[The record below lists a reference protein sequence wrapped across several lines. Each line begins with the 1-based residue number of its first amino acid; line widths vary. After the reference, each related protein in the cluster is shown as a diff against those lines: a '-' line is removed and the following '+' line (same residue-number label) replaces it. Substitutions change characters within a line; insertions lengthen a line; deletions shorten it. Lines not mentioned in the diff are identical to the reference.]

1 MAPTV
6 VCFMSINSFGIFEHH
21 RKCAHFR
28 DYVRKRPTRHPV
40 RDVPRLVGAMAGF
53 FLGKNNNPTTM
64 AAFQKSKIF
73 ETKKSVRFF
82 MNRMQRNFQLRSVEN
97 RKCYGNNYDFRTPR
111 KCNAFSLNPCLPTII
126 VVGRILYKFTL
137 HFGKL
142 FISLNITKN
151 KMDKNRA
158 LLTASI
164 VFGLIAI
171 FHFARAV
178 LQLDVLVSDFPIPV
192 YFSYLAAIII
202 GYLAWM
208 MYGASKA

>member
-1 MAPTV
+1 
-6 VCFMSINSFGIFEHH
+6 
-21 RKCAHFR
+21 
-28 DYVRKRPTRHPV
+28 
-40 RDVPRLVGAMAGF
+40 
-53 FLGKNNNPTTM
+53 
-64 AAFQKSKIF
+64 
-73 ETKKSVRFF
+73 
-82 MNRMQRNFQLRSVEN
+82 
-97 RKCYGNNYDFRTPR
+97 
-111 KCNAFSLNPCLPTII
+111 
-126 VVGRILYKFTL
+126 
-137 HFGKL
+137 
-142 FISLNITKN
+142 
-151 KMDKNRA
+151 MDKNRA